1 MAERDS
7 MPDIGD
13 TTQSLELRSSIAEAP
28 ELIGAN
34 LGDYTIELQV
44 ARGGYA
50 QVYRGVSKLDG
61 RPVAIKVLH
70 PELSGSG
77 MAVARFLREADVL
90 ARLDHP
96 NIVKILAAG
105 EITTRPYIVMEWL
118 PGHTLADEL
127 GCRGRFSLDEL
138 LGVLEE
144 ICSALTTAHA
154 AGVIHRDIKP
164 SNIVV
169 VPEGEWF
176 LSKLVDFGIARLV
189 GEGHG
194 GEGGR
199 LGLTA
204 TGTVIGTPT
213 YMAPEQLLGQKVD
226 EKSDIYAL
234 GIIGFELLV
243 GRPPFTGDGQMD
255 TSEQH
260 LFVPAPRVSSLVP
273 VPVAVDNVI
282 ARCLAKRPG
291 DRYPSV
297 SAFIEDLRSAVRG
310 SSRSTEPGN
319 TQLEHLG
326 IHLEVAFDGPDD
338 ALDDGVLERIDALL
352 MRAETLLT
360 AAEMDV
366 IPAAGAAILARQTL
380 LSGLAGRSTR
390 EAALRL
396 ALEIGDEM
404 LRDISSSDITFSIAV
419 HLVTDP
425 DELLDPR
432 WTVKTPRATVVAT
445 KAVLDG
451 LSDSFD
457 TAELNDDPEVRR
469 VFRSRR

>member
-1 MAERDS
+1 
-7 MPDIGD
+7 MPDSAD
-13 TTQSLELRSSIAEAP
+13 TQSFELPQSSMTASESV
-28 ELIGAN
+28 GTT
-34 LGDYTIELQV
+34 LGDYTIDASV

-50 QVYRGVSKLDG
+50 QVFRGQSKLDG
-61 RPVAIKVLH
+61 RAVAIKVLH

-90 ARLDHP
+90 ARLEHP

-105 EITTRPYIVMEWL
+105 ETTTRPYIVMEWL

-127 GCRGRFSLDEL
+127 VRRGRFSLDEL
-138 LGVLEE
+138 LGVLED
-144 ICSALTTAHA
+144 ISSALTTAHT
-154 AGVIHRDIKP
+154 AGVVHRDIKP
-164 SNIVV
+164 GNIVV

-176 LSKLVDFGIARLV
+176 QSKLVDFGIARLV

-243 GRPPFTGDGQMD
+243 GRPPFVADGQMD

-260 LFVPAPRVSSLVP
+260 LFVPAPRVSSFVP
-273 VPVAVDNVI
+273 VPPAVDNVI

-291 DRYPSV
+291 DRYATV
-297 SAFIEDLRSAVRG
+297 QALIEDLRSAVRG

-319 TQLEHLG
+319 TPLEHLG
-326 IHLEVAFDGPDD
+326 IHVEVVFDGPDEALTD
-338 ALDDGVLERIDALL
+338 AVLERIDALL

-360 AAEMDV
+360 AADMDV
-366 IPAAGAAILARQTL
+366 VPAAGAAILARQTL
-380 LSGLAGRSTR
+380 LSGLAGRSVR

-396 ALEIGDEM
+396 ALETCDEF
-404 LRDISSSDITFSIAV
+404 LTDVSSSDITFSIAV
-419 HLVTDP
+419 QLVADP

-432 WTVKTPRATVVAT
+432 WTVRAPRRMVVAT
-445 KAVLDG
+445 TAVLEG
-451 LSDSFD
+451 LSDLFD
-457 TAELNDDPEVRR
+457 TAELDEDPEVRQVLR
-469 VFRSRR
+469 LLK